1 MKEKESHRMVMLDF
15 GKVPKDPEIYEWEI
29 MKTGGSGIREQISST
44 ERSVAQS
51 AKLTSHQLHT
61 GSLGSRM
68 FSSAINQYQKAWM
81 EEMEKMLWFE
91 TTKSRFKP
99 VLNANTRTI

>member
-29 MKTGGSGIREQISST
+29 MKTGGSGIREQITST
-44 ERSVAQS
+44 ERSIVQEQ
-51 AKLTSHQLHT
+51 KIRPHQLYT
-61 GSLGSRM
+61 GSIGSKA
-68 FSSAINQYQKAWM
+68 FTSAISEYQKEFMA
-81 EEMEKMLWFE
+81 EMEKYMIYR
-91 TTKSRFKP
+91 TYKNRRP